1 MTPSITSDNCA
12 DLTRWFEKNQ
22 LRTLLDA
29 LPVLIAYVDAR
40 QCYCFSNLAHQS
52 WFGYAPQQIAGMS
65 LLQVL
70 GDEAYAVLRPFI
82 EQALHGEQVKFELL
96 VPYGRLGPRTICA
109 TYVPDR
115 NEAGEIKG
123 FFSLI
128 SDISE
133 LRQIDEKRSRRL
145 QETTHTERLNLMG
158 ELTGQI
164 VHQVSQ
170 PLSAIV
176 NYAEACSRLVISG
189 DCAPRELADILG
201 DIATEA
207 ERAGEI
213 IRRIR
218 GFVSKHEAQ
227 LRITDIDALVRE
239 SLQLVEL
246 DPKWQTVQFR
256 LESEINQPWAQVDP
270 VMIEQVI
277 LNLVR
282 NALEAMEGLPRE
294 QRQLCLR
301 IQGYADR
308 YLEVS
313 VVDRGAGLHPQARK
327 HLFEPFSSTKKNGM
341 GMGLAISR
349 SIVRRH
355 GGRLWATD
363 NPFGGTTFRFTLP
376 LHHESRSQKSA

>member
-1 MTPSITSDNCA
+1 MAGEIPSENCL
-12 DLTRWFEKNQ
+12 DLTRLFEKNH

-29 LPVLIAYVDAR
+29 LPVLIAYVDDR
-40 QCYCFSNLAHQS
+40 QYYCYSNLAHQL
-52 WFGYAPQQIAGMS
+52 WFGVSPQEIEGMS
-65 LLQVL
+65 LQQVL
-70 GDEAYAVLRPFI
+70 GDEAYAVLQPFI
-82 EQALHGEQVKFELL
+82 EQTLHGELVKFELL
-96 VPYGRLGPRTICA
+96 VPYGRIGPRSICA

-115 NEAGEIKG
+115 SETGEIKG

-133 LRQIDEKRSRRL
+133 LRQTDARRTRHL
-145 QETTHTERLNLMG
+145 KEAAHTERLNLMG

-176 NYAEACSRLVISG
+176 NYAEACSQLVSSG
-189 DCAPRELADILG
+189 EYAPKELLGILG

-218 GFVSKHEAQ
+218 GFVSKREAD
-227 LRITDIDALVRE
+227 LRITDINALVRE
-239 SLQLVEL
+239 TLHLVEL
-246 DPKWQTVQFR
+246 DPNWQTVQFR
-256 LESEINQPWAQVDP
+256 LENELNEPRAQIDP

-277 LNLVR
+277 LNLVH
-282 NALEAMEGLPRE
+282 NALEAMETLPLER
-294 QRQLCLR
+294 RRLHIH
-301 IQGYADR
+301 IQGYADQ
-308 YLEVS
+308 YIEVS
-313 VVDRGAGLHPQARK
+313 VEDRGTGLNPKARK

-349 SIVRRH
+349 SIVRRY

-363 NPFGGTTFRFTLP
+363 NPYGGTTFRFTLP
-376 LHHESRSQKSA
+376 LHHASIHPESA